1 MVERIFEKAALCEK
15 KNMAFA
21 LVTIAG
27 VKGTVPRKRGRMLVD
42 GQGNTVSTIGGY
54 EIERKCAEA
63 ALQCIEDGRS
73 RMIAISVRDK
83 GEMSVM
89 IDVVNRIKKAYIIGF
104 GHVGQAVAGCLYR
117 LGYAIYIYD
126 DGPDTVYENAVE
138 VNRGYDSLSSLV
150 LDEHSCLIITTSEK
164 DYALESIDWSRAFY
178 VGAISSR
185 SRIVTKRSDA
195 SSPLCIPMGYDTGAE
210 TPEEIAVSVAAEVM
224 KFYNR
229 AGGLSLYERRRRL
242 VVVRGAGDLATGT
255 IIRLTR
261 AGYDVLCL
269 EIEKPTQVRRNVS
282 FAEAVYEKEWTV
294 DGLTCRLIDSWR
306 ECFRAFDEGVVPL
319 LIDGSGECIKQLE
332 PSVVIDAVIAKKN
345 LGTHIDMAPLTIALG
360 PGFEAGRDVDVVIET
375 KRGHNLGKIITRGYA
390 EANTGVPG
398 IIGGYGKER
407 VIRSSASGVFK
418 GVKTFGDIVEAGD
431 VIAYVGDVPQH
442 TLISGMVRGMLHD
455 GLEVCEGFK
464 IADVD
469 PRGSGVDY
477 TSVSD
482 KARCIAGSVLE
493 VVDSYFAKGLF

>member
-1 MVERIFEKAALCEK
+1 MEERIFEKAALCEK

-42 GQGNTVSTIGGY
+42 EKGNTVSTIGGY

-63 ALQCIEDGRS
+63 ALQCIAEGKS
-73 RMIAISVRDK
+73 RMIAIPVRDK

-89 IDVVNRIKKAYIIGF
+89 IDVVNRIRKAYIIGF

-126 DGPDTVYENAVE
+126 DSPDTVYENAVE
-138 VNRGYDSLSSLV
+138 VNIGYEKLSSLS

-185 SRIVTKRSDA
+185 SRIAAKRSDA

-319 LIDGSGECIKQLE
+319 LTDESGECIKQLE

-360 PGFEAGRDVDVVIET
+360 PGFEAG
-375 KRGHNLGKIITRGYA
+375 L
-390 EANTGVPG
+390 
-398 IIGGYGKER
+398 
-407 VIRSSASGVFK
+407 
-418 GVKTFGDIVEAGD
+418 
-431 VIAYVGDVPQH
+431 
-442 TLISGMVRGMLHD
+442 ML
-455 GLEVCEGFK
+455 
-464 IADVD
+464 
-469 PRGSGVDY
+469 
-477 TSVSD
+477 
-482 KARCIAGSVLE
+482 
-493 VVDSYFAKGLF
+493 

>member
-1 MVERIFEKAALCEK
+1 
-15 KNMAFA
+15 
-21 LVTIAG
+21 
-27 VKGTVPRKRGRMLVD
+27 
-42 GQGNTVSTIGGY
+42 
-54 EIERKCAEA
+54 
-63 ALQCIEDGRS
+63 
-73 RMIAISVRDK
+73 
-83 GEMSVM
+83 
-89 IDVVNRIKKAYIIGF
+89 
-104 GHVGQAVAGCLYR
+104 
-117 LGYAIYIYD
+117 
-126 DGPDTVYENAVE
+126 
-138 VNRGYDSLSSLV
+138 
-150 LDEHSCLIITTSEK
+150 
-164 DYALESIDWSRAFY
+164 
-178 VGAISSR
+178 
-185 SRIVTKRSDA
+185 
-195 SSPLCIPMGYDTGAE
+195 
-210 TPEEIAVSVAAEVM
+210 M

-319 LIDGSGECIKQLE
+319 LTDESGECIKQLE

-345 LGTHIDMAPLTIALG
+345 LGTRIDMAPLTIALG

-375 KRGHNLGKIITRGYA
+375 KRGHNLGKIITGGYA

-418 GVKTFGDIVEAGD
+418 GAKTFGDIVETGD
-431 VIAYVGDVPQH
+431 VVAYVGNVPQH